1 VGAAD
6 DAERFFALDLP
17 PVFVVGAARSGTTW
31 VYDVLATH
39 PEVAGVLESFLF
51 STGRGVGGLVNLL
64 DRPGLAAGMRRFVPT
79 DDLAR
84 QLRGFTAG
92 LLGRTV
98 EPGRRLLVEKSGE
111 HARSMQGIWHLFPDA
126 RFVHVLRD
134 GRDVVV
140 SALAAQRSWAPTWA
154 RSTYRAAREWGA
166 IAQAA
171 TDSGATRPNQ
181 FLEVR
186 YEELRADPVAG
197 YRALY
202 EFCGL
207 PYDDGLLAHVVD
219 CNDFARQYPGGENEF
234 RRGGRVGDWRMR
246 FRRADVVQF
255 LRAAGPTLVRF
266 GYEPNHRWA
275 ARRLAFGGA
284 AADLASLKL
293 T

>member
-1 VGAAD
+1 VGAAE
-6 DAERFFALDLP
+6 DAERFLALDLP

-51 STGRGVGGLVNLL
+51 PTGRGVGGLANLVS
-64 DRPGLAAGMRRFVPT
+64 RPGPAAGMSRYVPT
-79 DDLAR
+79 DDLTR
-84 QLRGFTAG
+84 QLRGFAAG
-92 LLGRTV
+92 LLGRMV
-98 EPGRRLLVEKSGE
+98 EPGRRVLVEKSGE
-111 HARSMQGIWHLFPDA
+111 HARSMPGIWRLFPDA

-140 SALAAQRSWAPTWA
+140 SALAAQRTWAPTWA
-154 RSTYRAAREWGA
+154 RSTYRAAREWVVNA
-166 IAQAA
+166 RAA
-171 TDSGATRPNQ
+171 TESGATRPDQ

-186 YEELRADPVAG
+186 YEHLRADPVAG

-202 EFCGL
+202 DFCGL

-219 CNDFARQYPGGENEF
+219 CNDFARQYPGGEDKF
-234 RRGGRVGDWRMR
+234 RRGARVGDWRTR

-255 LRAAGPTLVRF
+255 LAAAGSTLVRL

-275 ARRLAFGGA
+275 ARRLAFGA
-284 AADLASLKL
+284 AAVDWGE
-293 T
+293 